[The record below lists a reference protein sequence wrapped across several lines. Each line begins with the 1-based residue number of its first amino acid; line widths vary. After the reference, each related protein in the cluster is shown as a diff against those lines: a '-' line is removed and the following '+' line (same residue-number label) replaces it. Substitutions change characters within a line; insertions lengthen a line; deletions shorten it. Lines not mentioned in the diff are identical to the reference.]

1 MEDMNG
7 GESSKV
13 PKGVGCVR
21 TVVGVGAGLVL
32 GALAGIVVG
41 LVAGV
46 GIAMALGVL

>member
-1 MEDMNG
+1 MAA
-7 GESSKV
+7 
-13 PKGVGCVR
+13 KGVKSHTAPRDAGCLR
-21 TVVGVGAGLVL
+21 SFAGAGLGLFL